1 MKKLVTLILILVLV
15 FVSIETNAQETL
27 KVDNNKKNIIY
38 FGDSIAEGSANN
50 CISWDGYIQTIINFK
65 ESVNASRSGATFSK
79 KRIDNM
85 IVTQI
90 LKHKN
95 EKYDYVLLQGGVNDA
110 MDEAPLGEMSL
121 SYELEDFDSSTY
133 IGMLDITFYY
143 LTKYY
148 YGSSMGVMIT
158 YPTPN
163 ASDYGWKGLTSV
175 PDEYYDALR
184 KICDKWEIP
193 YIDFY
198 KEELS
203 NVITEEELPDGLHL
217 NDQGYQKISPYLADF
232 IQALKPYYRDLQK
245 EERIMSSGLKY
256 YNETY

>member
-1 MKKLVTLILILVLV
+1 MKKFVLLAFVVSLV
-15 FVSIETNAQETL
+15 FISMETNAQEKL
-27 KVDNNKKNIIY
+27 KEKFNKDNIIY
-38 FGDSIAEGSANN
+38 FGDSITEGSLNDYL
-50 CISWDGYIQTIINFK
+50 SWNYYIDDIIPFK
-65 ESVNASRSGATFSK
+65 KSINASKGGATFSK

-110 MDEAPLGEMSL
+110 MDEAPLGKMSL

-163 ASDYGWKGLTSV
+163 ASDYGWKGLTSS
-175 PDEYYDALR
+175 PDEYYDVLR